1 MDRILIIEDEV
12 VIRRA
17 LAKLLKRE
25 GYEVAEASSVT
36 ESETQFSLDAFS
48 LIIADLR
55 LPGGL
60 GTEVI
65 EKCAGTP
72 VLIMTSYASINSAV
86 ESMKAGA
93 ADYIAK
99 PFNHDEMLIV
109 TDRLIR
115 QNLLFRQNQAL
126 RKDIERAYPVWGMV
140 GQSPA
145 MQAVLARI
153 AKVAPT
159 DSTVLIYGESGT
171 GKELVARAI
180 HEQGERHNAPLVTMN
195 CAAIPD
201 SLMESEL
208 FGYEKG
214 AFTGADRAS
223 AGLIESADSGT
234 LFLDEVAELSA
245 AAQAGLLRVIQEGE
259 VRRLGSNR
267 LKKVNV
273 RVLAATHRD
282 LIERVQKEL
291 FRQDLLYRLQVV
303 EINLPPLRERK
314 EDLPALADHLL
325 TRTCQQLNRPLC
337 TLPEQTRACITD
349 YDWPGNVREL
359 ENAIERAVILC
370 DEETITPEL
379 MNLKRSGERDHPQS
393 NPARPR
399 ASLDEYFVEF
409 VQQHEGR
416 MTETEIARQLGISR
430 KTLWERRQ
438 RFNIP
443 REQATRKARRS

>member
-1 MDRILIIEDEV
+1 MERILIIEDEV

-25 GYEVAEASSVT
+25 GYDISEASSVT
-36 ESETQFSLDAFS
+36 ESEELFSLDAFG

-109 TDRLIR
+109 VDRLIR
-115 QNLLFRQNQAL
+115 QNLLFRQNQAM
-126 RKDIERAYPVWGMV
+126 RKDIHREYPVWGMV
-140 GQSPA
+140 GKSPA
-145 MQAVLARI
+145 MEVVFQRI
-153 AKVAPT
+153 AKVALT

-180 HEQGERHNAPLVTMN
+180 HEQGQRSHGPLVTMN

-201 SLMESEL
+201 TLVESEL
-208 FGYEKG
+208 FGYERG
-214 AFTGADRAS
+214 AFTGADKAT
-223 AGLIESADSGT
+223 AGLVESADSGT

-259 VRRLGSNR
+259 LRRLGSNR
-267 LKKVNV
+267 VKNVDV
-273 RVLAATHRD
+273 RVLAATHRN
-282 LIERVQKEL
+282 LVERVENGL
-291 FRQDLLYRLQVV
+291 FREDLLYRLQVI
-303 EINLPPLRERK
+303 EITLPPLRERK
-314 EDLPALADHLL
+314 EDLPALTDHLL
-325 TRTCQQLNRPLC
+325 HRICQQLNRSLC
-337 TLPEQTRACITD
+337 EIPAKVHERIAA
-349 YDWPGNVREL
+349 YHWPGNVREL

-370 DEETITPEL
+370 DGNTIVPEL
-379 MNLKRSGERDHPQS
+379 LNLGRLQRQETKTPDQPM
-393 NPARPR
+393 
-399 ASLDEYFVEF
+399 ASLDAYFVEF
-409 VQQHEGR
+409 VQQHQGQ
-416 MTETEIARQLGISR
+416 MTETELARKLGISR

-438 RFNIP
+438 RFEIP
-443 REQATRKARRS
+443 RAKTTSLAKNS

>member
-1 MDRILIIEDEV
+1 MERILIIEDEV

-25 GYEVAEASSVT
+25 GYDISEASSVT
-36 ESETQFSLDAFS
+36 ESEKLFSLDTFG

-109 TDRLIR
+109 VDRLIR
-115 QNLLFRQNQAL
+115 QNLLFRQNQAM
-126 RKDIERAYPVWGMV
+126 RKDIHREYPVWGMV
-140 GQSPA
+140 GKSPA
-145 MQAVLARI
+145 MEVVFQRI
-153 AKVAPT
+153 AKVALT
-159 DSTVLIYGESGT
+159 TSTVLIYGESGT

-180 HEQGERHNAPLVTMN
+180 HEQGQRSHGPLVTMN
-195 CAAIPD
+195 CAAISD
-201 SLMESEL
+201 TLVESEL

-214 AFTGADRAS
+214 AFTGADKAT

-259 VRRLGSNR
+259 LRRLGSNR
-267 LKKVNV
+267 VKNVNV
-273 RVLAATHRD
+273 RVLAATHRN
-282 LIERVQKEL
+282 LVERVENGL
-291 FRQDLLYRLQVV
+291 FREDLLYRLQVI
-303 EINLPPLRERK
+303 EITLPPLRERK
-314 EDLPALADHLL
+314 EDLPALTDHLL
-325 TRTCQQLNRPLC
+325 ARICQQLNRSLC
-337 TLPEQTRACITD
+337 EIPTEVRERIAA
-349 YDWPGNVREL
+349 YHWPGNVREL
-359 ENAIERAVILC
+359 ENAIERAVILS
-370 DEETITPEL
+370 DGNTIVPEL
-379 MNLKRSGERDHPQS
+379 LNLGRLQGQETKAPSQPM
-393 NPARPR
+393 
-399 ASLDEYFVEF
+399 ASLDAYFVEF
-409 VQQHEGR
+409 VQQHQGQ
-416 MTETEIARQLGISR
+416 MTETELAQKLGISR

-438 RFNIP
+438 RFEIP
-443 REQATRKARRS
+443 RAKMIRLAENS

>member
-1 MDRILIIEDEV
+1 MERILIIEDEV

-25 GYEVAEASSVT
+25 GYDISEASSVT
-36 ESETQFSLDAFS
+36 QSEELFSLDAFG

-109 TDRLIR
+109 VDRLIR
-115 QNLLFRQNQAL
+115 QQLLFRQNQAM
-126 RKDIERAYPVWGMV
+126 RKDIHREYPVWGMV
-140 GQSPA
+140 GKSPA
-145 MQAVLARI
+145 MEVVFQRI
-153 AKVAPT
+153 AKVALT
-159 DSTVLIYGESGT
+159 NSTVLIYGESGT

-180 HEQGERHNAPLVTMN
+180 HEQGQRSHGPLVTMN

-201 SLMESEL
+201 TLVESEL
-208 FGYEKG
+208 FGYERG
-214 AFTGADRAS
+214 AFTGADKAT
-223 AGLIESADSGT
+223 AGLVESADSGT

-259 VRRLGSNR
+259 LRRLGSNR
-267 LKKVNV
+267 VKKVDV
-273 RVLAATHRD
+273 RVVAATHRN
-282 LIERVQKEL
+282 LVERVENGL
-291 FRQDLLYRLQVV
+291 FREDLLYRLQVI
-303 EINLPPLRERK
+303 EITLPPLRERK
-314 EDLPALADHLL
+314 EDLPALTDYLL
-325 TRTCQQLNRPLC
+325 QRICQQLNRSLC
-337 TLPEQTRACITD
+337 EMPAKVRERIAA
-349 YDWPGNVREL
+349 YHWPGNVREL

-370 DEETITPEL
+370 DGNTIVPEL
-379 MNLKRSGERDHPQS
+379 LNLGRLQGQKTKAPD
-393 NPARPR
+393 RPM
-399 ASLDEYFVEF
+399 ASLDAYFVEF
-409 VQQHEGR
+409 VQQHQGQ
-416 MTETEIARQLGISR
+416 MTETELARKLGISR

-438 RFNIP
+438 RFEIP
-443 REQATRKARRS
+443 RAKMTSLAENS

>member
-1 MDRILIIEDEV
+1 MERILIIEDEV

-25 GYEVAEASSVT
+25 GYDISEASSVT
-36 ESETQFSLDAFS
+36 QSEELFSLDAFG

-60 GTEVI
+60 GTKVI

-109 TDRLIR
+109 VDRLIR
-115 QNLLFRQNQAL
+115 QNLLFRQNQAM
-126 RKDIERAYPVWGMV
+126 RKDIHREYPVWGMV
-140 GQSPA
+140 GKSPA
-145 MQAVLARI
+145 MEVVFQRI
-153 AKVAPT
+153 AKVALT
-159 DSTVLIYGESGT
+159 NSTVLIYGESGT

-180 HEQGERHNAPLVTMN
+180 HEQGQRSHGPLVTMN

-201 SLMESEL
+201 TLVESEL
-208 FGYEKG
+208 FGYERG
-214 AFTGADRAS
+214 AFTGADKAT
-223 AGLIESADSGT
+223 AGLVESADSGT

-259 VRRLGSNR
+259 LRRLGSNR
-267 LKKVNV
+267 VKNVDV
-273 RVLAATHRD
+273 RVLAATHRN
-282 LIERVQKEL
+282 LVERVENGL
-291 FRQDLLYRLQVV
+291 FREDLLYRLQVI
-303 EINLPPLRERK
+303 EITLPPLRERK
-314 EDLPALADHLL
+314 EDLPALTDHLL
-325 TRTCQQLNRPLC
+325 HRICQQLNRSLC
-337 TLPEQTRACITD
+337 EIPAKVHERIAA
-349 YDWPGNVREL
+349 YHWPGNVREL

-370 DEETITPEL
+370 DGNTIVPEL
-379 MNLKRSGERDHPQS
+379 LNLGRLQGQETKTPDQPM
-393 NPARPR
+393 
-399 ASLDEYFVEF
+399 ASLDAYFVEF
-409 VQQHEGR
+409 VQQHQGQ
-416 MTETEIARQLGISR
+416 MTETELARKLGISR

-438 RFNIP
+438 RFEIP
-443 REQATRKARRS
+443 RAKTTSLAKNS

>member
-1 MDRILIIEDEV
+1 MERILIIEDEV

-25 GYEVAEASSVT
+25 GYDISEASSVT
-36 ESETQFSLDAFS
+36 QSEELFSLDAFG

-109 TDRLIR
+109 VDRLIR
-115 QNLLFRQNQAL
+115 QQLLFRQNQAM
-126 RKDIERAYPVWGMV
+126 RKDIHREYPVWGMV
-140 GQSPA
+140 GKSPA
-145 MQAVLARI
+145 MEVVFQRI
-153 AKVAPT
+153 AKVALT
-159 DSTVLIYGESGT
+159 NSTVLIYGESGT

-180 HEQGERHNAPLVTMN
+180 HEQGQRSHGPLVTMN

-201 SLMESEL
+201 TLVESEL
-208 FGYEKG
+208 FGYERG
-214 AFTGADRAS
+214 AFTGADKAT
-223 AGLIESADSGT
+223 AGLVESADSGT

-259 VRRLGSNR
+259 LRRLGSNR
-267 LKKVNV
+267 VKKVDV
-273 RVLAATHRD
+273 RVLAATHRN
-282 LIERVQKEL
+282 LVERVENGL
-291 FRQDLLYRLQVV
+291 FREDLLYRLQVI
-303 EINLPPLRERK
+303 EITLPPLRERK
-314 EDLPALADHLL
+314 EDLPALTDYLL
-325 TRTCQQLNRPLC
+325 QRICQQLNRSLC
-337 TLPEQTRACITD
+337 EMPAKVRERIAA
-349 YDWPGNVREL
+349 YHWPGNVREL

-370 DEETITPEL
+370 DGNTIVPEL
-379 MNLKRSGERDHPQS
+379 LNLGRLQGQKTKAPD
-393 NPARPR
+393 RPM
-399 ASLDEYFVEF
+399 ASLDAYFVEF
-409 VQQHEGR
+409 VQQHQGQ
-416 MTETEIARQLGISR
+416 MTETELARKLGISR

-438 RFNIP
+438 RFEIP
-443 REQATRKARRS
+443 RAKMTSLAENS

>member
-1 MDRILIIEDEV
+1 MERILIIEDEV

-25 GYEVAEASSVT
+25 GYDISEASSVT
-36 ESETQFSLDAFS
+36 QSEELFSLDAFG

-109 TDRLIR
+109 VDRLIR
-115 QNLLFRQNQAL
+115 QNLLFRQNQAM
-126 RKDIERAYPVWGMV
+126 RKDIHREYPVWGMV
-140 GQSPA
+140 GKSPA
-145 MQAVLARI
+145 MEVVFQRI
-153 AKVAPT
+153 AKVALT
-159 DSTVLIYGESGT
+159 NSTVLIYGESGT

-180 HEQGERHNAPLVTMN
+180 HEQGQRSHGPLVTMN

-201 SLMESEL
+201 TLVESEL
-208 FGYEKG
+208 FGYERG
-214 AFTGADRAS
+214 AFTGADKAT
-223 AGLIESADSGT
+223 AGLVESADSGT

-245 AAQAGLLRVIQEGE
+245 TAQAGLLRVIQEGE
-259 VRRLGSNR
+259 LRRLGSSRVKN
-267 LKKVNV
+267 VDV
-273 RVLAATHRD
+273 RVLAATHRN
-282 LIERVQKEL
+282 LVERVENGL
-291 FRQDLLYRLQVV
+291 FREDLLYRLQVI
-303 EINLPPLRERK
+303 EITLPPLRERK
-314 EDLPALADHLL
+314 EDLPALTDHLL
-325 TRTCQQLNRPLC
+325 HRICQQLNRSLC
-337 TLPEQTRACITD
+337 EIPAKVRERIAA
-349 YDWPGNVREL
+349 YHWPGNVREL

-370 DEETITPEL
+370 DGNTIAPEL
-379 MNLKRSGERDHPQS
+379 LNLGRLQGQETKAPDQPM
-393 NPARPR
+393 
-399 ASLDEYFVEF
+399 ASLDAYFVEF
-409 VQQHEGR
+409 VQQHQGQ
-416 MTETEIARQLGISR
+416 MTETELARKLGISR

-438 RFNIP
+438 RFEIP
-443 REQATRKARRS
+443 RAKTTSLAKNS

>member
-1 MDRILIIEDEV
+1 MERILIIEDEV

-25 GYEVAEASSVT
+25 GYDISEASSVT
-36 ESETQFSLDAFS
+36 ESEELFSLDAFG

-109 TDRLIR
+109 VDRLIR
-115 QNLLFRQNQAL
+115 QNLLFRQNQAM
-126 RKDIERAYPVWGMV
+126 RKDIHREYPVWGMV
-140 GQSPA
+140 GKSPA
-145 MQAVLARI
+145 MEVVFQRI
-153 AKVAPT
+153 AKVALT

-180 HEQGERHNAPLVTMN
+180 HEQGQRSHGPLVTMN

-201 SLMESEL
+201 ALVESEL
-208 FGYEKG
+208 FGYERG
-214 AFTGADRAS
+214 AFTGADKAT

-259 VRRLGSNR
+259 LRRLGSNR
-267 LKKVNV
+267 VKKVDV
-273 RVLAATHRD
+273 RVLAATHRN
-282 LIERVQKEL
+282 LVERVENGL
-291 FRQDLLYRLQVV
+291 FREDLLYRLQVI
-303 EINLPPLRERK
+303 EITLPPLRERK
-314 EDLPALADHLL
+314 EDLPALTDHLL
-325 TRTCQQLNRPLC
+325 HRICQQLNRSLC
-337 TLPEQTRACITD
+337 EMPAKARERIAA
-349 YDWPGNVREL
+349 YHWPGNVREL

-370 DEETITPEL
+370 DENTIVPEL
-379 MNLKRSGERDHPQS
+379 LNLGRLQDQETKAPG
-393 NPARPR
+393 RPM
-399 ASLDEYFVEF
+399 ASLDAYFVEF
-409 VQQHEGR
+409 VQQHQGQ
-416 MTETEIARQLGISR
+416 MTETELAHKLGISR

-438 RFNIP
+438 RFEIP
-443 REQATRKARRS
+443 RAKTTSLAENS

>member
-1 MDRILIIEDEV
+1 MERILIIEDEV

-25 GYEVAEASSVT
+25 GYDISEASSVT
-36 ESETQFSLDAFS
+36 QSEELFSLDAFG

-109 TDRLIR
+109 VDRLIR
-115 QNLLFRQNQAL
+115 QQLLFRQNQAM
-126 RKDIERAYPVWGMV
+126 RKDIHREYPVWGMV
-140 GQSPA
+140 GKSPA
-145 MQAVLARI
+145 MEVVFQRI
-153 AKVAPT
+153 AKVALT
-159 DSTVLIYGESGT
+159 NSTVLIYGESGT

-180 HEQGERHNAPLVTMN
+180 HEQGQRSHGPLVTMN

-201 SLMESEL
+201 TLVESEL
-208 FGYEKG
+208 FGYERG
-214 AFTGADRAS
+214 AFTGADKAT
-223 AGLIESADSGT
+223 AGLVESADSGT

-259 VRRLGSNR
+259 LRRLGSNR
-267 LKKVNV
+267 VKKVDV
-273 RVLAATHRD
+273 RVLAATHRN
-282 LIERVQKEL
+282 LVERVENGL
-291 FRQDLLYRLQVV
+291 FREDLLYRLQVI
-303 EINLPPLRERK
+303 EITLPPLRERK
-314 EDLPALADHLL
+314 EDLPALTDYLL
-325 TRTCQQLNRPLC
+325 QRICQQLNRSLC
-337 TLPEQTRACITD
+337 EMPAKVRERIAA
-349 YDWPGNVREL
+349 YHWPGNVREL

-370 DEETITPEL
+370 DGNTIVPEL
-379 MNLKRSGERDHPQS
+379 LNLGRLQGQETKAPD
-393 NPARPR
+393 RPM
-399 ASLDEYFVEF
+399 ASLDAYFVEF
-409 VQQHEGR
+409 VQQHQGQ
-416 MTETEIARQLGISR
+416 MTETELARKLGISR

-438 RFNIP
+438 RFEIP
-443 REQATRKARRS
+443 RAKMTSLAENS

>member
-1 MDRILIIEDEV
+1 MERILIIEDEV

-25 GYEVAEASSVT
+25 GYDISEASSVT
-36 ESETQFSLDAFS
+36 ESEELFSLDAFG

-109 TDRLIR
+109 VDRLIR
-115 QNLLFRQNQAL
+115 QNLLFRQNQAM
-126 RKDIERAYPVWGMV
+126 RKDIHREYPVWGMV
-140 GQSPA
+140 GKSPA
-145 MQAVLARI
+145 MEVVFQRI
-153 AKVAPT
+153 AKVALT

-180 HEQGERHNAPLVTMN
+180 HEQGQRSHGPLVTMN

-201 SLMESEL
+201 TLVESEL
-208 FGYEKG
+208 FGYERG
-214 AFTGADRAS
+214 AFTGADKTT
-223 AGLIESADSGT
+223 AGLVESADSGT

-259 VRRLGSNR
+259 LRRLGSNR
-267 LKKVNV
+267 VKNVDV
-273 RVLAATHRD
+273 RVLAATHRN
-282 LIERVQKEL
+282 LVERVENGL
-291 FRQDLLYRLQVV
+291 FREDLLYRLQVI
-303 EINLPPLRERK
+303 EITLPPLRERK
-314 EDLPALADHLL
+314 EDLPALTDHLL
-325 TRTCQQLNRPLC
+325 HRICQQLNRSLC
-337 TLPEQTRACITD
+337 EIPAKVHERIAA
-349 YDWPGNVREL
+349 YHWPGNVREL

-370 DEETITPEL
+370 DGNTIVPEL
-379 MNLKRSGERDHPQS
+379 LNLGRLQRQETKTPDQPM
-393 NPARPR
+393 
-399 ASLDEYFVEF
+399 ASLDAYFVEF
-409 VQQHEGR
+409 VQQHQGQ
-416 MTETEIARQLGISR
+416 MTETELARKLGISR

-438 RFNIP
+438 RFEIP
-443 REQATRKARRS
+443 RAKTTSLAKNS

>member
-1 MDRILIIEDEV
+1 MERILIIEDEV

-25 GYEVAEASSVT
+25 GYDISEASSVS
-36 ESETQFSLDAFS
+36 ESEALFSLDAFG

-109 TDRLIR
+109 VDRLIR
-115 QNLLFRQNQAL
+115 QNLLFRQNQAM
-126 RKDIERAYPVWGMV
+126 RKDIHREYPVWGMV
-140 GQSPA
+140 GKSPA
-145 MQAVLARI
+145 MEVVFQRI
-153 AKVAPT
+153 AKVALT
-159 DSTVLIYGESGT
+159 ASTVLIYGESGT

-180 HEQGERHNAPLVTMN
+180 HEQGQRSHGPLVTMN
-195 CAAIPD
+195 CAAISD
-201 SLMESEL
+201 TLVESEL
-208 FGYEKG
+208 FGYERG
-214 AFTGADRAS
+214 AFTGADKAT

-259 VRRLGSNR
+259 LRRLGSNR
-267 LKKVNV
+267 VKNVDV
-273 RVLAATHRD
+273 RVLAATHRN
-282 LIERVQKEL
+282 LVERVENGL
-291 FRQDLLYRLQVV
+291 FREDLLYRLQVI
-303 EINLPPLRERK
+303 EITLPPLRERK
-314 EDLPALADHLL
+314 EDLPALTDHLL
-325 TRTCQQLNRPLC
+325 HRVCQQLNRSLC
-337 TLPEQTRACITD
+337 EIPAEVREHLAA
-349 YDWPGNVREL
+349 YHWPGNVREL
-359 ENAIERAVILC
+359 ENAIERAVILS
-370 DEETITPEL
+370 DGNAIVPEL
-379 MNLKRSGERDHPQS
+379 LNLGRLQGQKTKAPD
-393 NPARPR
+393 RPM
-399 ASLDEYFVEF
+399 ASLDAYFVEF
-409 VQQHEGR
+409 VQQHQGQ
-416 MTETEIARQLGISR
+416 MTETELARKLGISR

-438 RFNIP
+438 RFEIP
-443 REQATRKARRS
+443 RAKMIPLAENS

>member
-1 MDRILIIEDEV
+1 MERILIIEDEV

-25 GYEVAEASSVT
+25 GYDISEASSVT
-36 ESETQFSLDAFS
+36 QSEELFSLDAFG

-109 TDRLIR
+109 VDRLIR
-115 QNLLFRQNQAL
+115 QQLLFRQNQAM
-126 RKDIERAYPVWGMV
+126 RKDIHREYPVWGMV
-140 GQSPA
+140 GKSPA
-145 MQAVLARI
+145 MEVVFQRI
-153 AKVAPT
+153 AKVALT
-159 DSTVLIYGESGT
+159 NSTVLIYGESGT

-180 HEQGERHNAPLVTMN
+180 HEQGQRSHGPLVTMN

-201 SLMESEL
+201 TLVESEL
-208 FGYEKG
+208 FGYERG
-214 AFTGADRAS
+214 AFTGADKAT
-223 AGLIESADSGT
+223 AGLVESADSGT

-259 VRRLGSNR
+259 LRRLGSNR
-267 LKKVNV
+267 VKKVDV
-273 RVLAATHRD
+273 RVVAATHRN
-282 LIERVQKEL
+282 LVERVENGL
-291 FRQDLLYRLQVV
+291 FREDLLYRLQVI
-303 EINLPPLRERK
+303 EITLPPLRERK
-314 EDLPALADHLL
+314 EDLPALTDYLL
-325 TRTCQQLNRPLC
+325 QRICQQLNRSLC
-337 TLPEQTRACITD
+337 EMPAKVRERIAA
-349 YDWPGNVREL
+349 YHWPGNVREL

-370 DEETITPEL
+370 DGNTIVPEL
-379 MNLKRSGERDHPQS
+379 LNLGRLQGQKTKAPD
-393 NPARPR
+393 RPM
-399 ASLDEYFVEF
+399 ASLDAYFVEF
-409 VQQHEGR
+409 VQQHQGQ
-416 MTETEIARQLGISR
+416 MTETELARKLGISR

-438 RFNIP
+438 RFEIP
-443 REQATRKARRS
+443 RAKTTSLAENS

>member
-1 MDRILIIEDEV
+1 MERILIIEDEV

-25 GYEVAEASSVT
+25 GYDISEASSVT
-36 ESETQFSLDAFS
+36 QSEELFSLDAFG

-109 TDRLIR
+109 VDRLIR
-115 QNLLFRQNQAL
+115 QNLLFRQNQAM
-126 RKDIERAYPVWGMV
+126 RKDIHREYPVWGMV
-140 GQSPA
+140 GKSPA
-145 MQAVLARI
+145 MEVVFQRI
-153 AKVAPT
+153 AKVALT
-159 DSTVLIYGESGT
+159 NSTVLIYGESGT

-180 HEQGERHNAPLVTMN
+180 HEQGQRSHGPLVTMN

-201 SLMESEL
+201 TLVESEL
-208 FGYEKG
+208 FGYERG
-214 AFTGADRAS
+214 AFTGADKAT
-223 AGLIESADSGT
+223 AGLVESADSGT

-245 AAQAGLLRVIQEGE
+245 TAQAGLLRVIQEGE
-259 VRRLGSNR
+259 LRRLGSSRVKN
-267 LKKVNV
+267 VDV
-273 RVLAATHRD
+273 RVLAATHRN
-282 LIERVQKEL
+282 LVERVENGL
-291 FRQDLLYRLQVV
+291 FREDLLYRLQVI
-303 EINLPPLRERK
+303 EITLPPLRERK
-314 EDLPALADHLL
+314 EDLPALTDHLL
-325 TRTCQQLNRPLC
+325 HRICQQLNRSLC
-337 TLPEQTRACITD
+337 EIPAKVHERIAA
-349 YDWPGNVREL
+349 YHWPGNVREL

-370 DEETITPEL
+370 DGNTIVPEL
-379 MNLKRSGERDHPQS
+379 LNLGRLQGQKTKAPD
-393 NPARPR
+393 RPM
-399 ASLDEYFVEF
+399 ASLDAYFVEF
-409 VQQHEGR
+409 VQQHQGQ
-416 MTETEIARQLGISR
+416 MTETELARKLGISR

-438 RFNIP
+438 RFEIP
-443 REQATRKARRS
+443 RAKTTSLAKNS

>member
-1 MDRILIIEDEV
+1 MKRILIIEDEV

-25 GYEVAEASSVT
+25 GYDISEASSVT
-36 ESETQFSLDAFS
+36 QSEELFSLDAFG

-65 EKCAGTP
+65 NKCAGTP

-109 TDRLIR
+109 VDRLIR
-115 QNLLFRQNQAL
+115 QQLLFRQNQAM
-126 RKDIERAYPVWGMV
+126 RKDIHREYPVWGMV
-140 GQSPA
+140 GKSPA
-145 MQAVLARI
+145 MAVVFQRI
-153 AKVAPT
+153 AKVALT
-159 DSTVLIYGESGT
+159 DSTILIYGESGT

-180 HEQGERHNAPLVTMN
+180 HEQGQRSHGPLVTMN

-201 SLMESEL
+201 TLVESEL
-208 FGYEKG
+208 FGYERG
-214 AFTGADRAS
+214 AFTGADKAT
-223 AGLIESADSGT
+223 AGLVESADSGT

-259 VRRLGSNR
+259 LRRLGSNR
-267 LKKVNV
+267 VKNVDV
-273 RVLAATHRD
+273 RVVAATHRN
-282 LIERVQKEL
+282 LVERVENGL
-291 FRQDLLYRLQVV
+291 FREDLLYRLQVI
-303 EINLPPLRERK
+303 EITLPPLRERK
-314 EDLPALADHLL
+314 EDLPALTDHLL
-325 TRTCQQLNRPLC
+325 HRICQQLNRSLC
-337 TLPEQTRACITD
+337 EIPAKVHERIAA
-349 YDWPGNVREL
+349 YHWPGNVREL

-370 DEETITPEL
+370 DGNTIVPEL
-379 MNLKRSGERDHPQS
+379 LNLGRLQGQKTKAPD
-393 NPARPR
+393 RPM
-399 ASLDEYFVEF
+399 ASLDAYFVEF
-409 VQQHEGR
+409 VQQHQGQ
-416 MTETEIARQLGISR
+416 MTETELARKLGISR

-438 RFNIP
+438 RFEIP
-443 REQATRKARRS
+443 RAKMTSLAENS

>member
-1 MDRILIIEDEV
+1 MERILIIEDEV

-25 GYEVAEASSVT
+25 GYDISEASSVT
-36 ESETQFSLDAFS
+36 QSEELFSLDAFG

-109 TDRLIR
+109 VDRLIR
-115 QNLLFRQNQAL
+115 QQLLFRQNQAM
-126 RKDIERAYPVWGMV
+126 RKDIHREYPVWGMV
-140 GQSPA
+140 GKSPA
-145 MQAVLARI
+145 MEVVFQRI
-153 AKVAPT
+153 AKVALT
-159 DSTVLIYGESGT
+159 DSTILIYGESGT

-180 HEQGERHNAPLVTMN
+180 HEQGQRSHGPLVTMN

-201 SLMESEL
+201 TLVESEL
-208 FGYEKG
+208 FGYERG
-214 AFTGADRAS
+214 AFTGADKAT
-223 AGLIESADSGT
+223 AGLVESADSGT

-259 VRRLGSNR
+259 LRRLGSNR
-267 LKKVNV
+267 VKKVDV
-273 RVLAATHRD
+273 RVLAATHRN
-282 LIERVQKEL
+282 LVERVENGL
-291 FRQDLLYRLQVV
+291 FREDLLYRLQVI
-303 EINLPPLRERK
+303 EITLPPLRERK
-314 EDLPALADHLL
+314 EDLPALTDYLL
-325 TRTCQQLNRPLC
+325 QRICQQLNRSLC
-337 TLPEQTRACITD
+337 EMPAKVRERIAA
-349 YDWPGNVREL
+349 YHWPGNVREL

-370 DEETITPEL
+370 DGNTIVPEL
-379 MNLKRSGERDHPQS
+379 LNLGRLQGQKTKAPD
-393 NPARPR
+393 RPM
-399 ASLDEYFVEF
+399 ASLDAYFVEF
-409 VQQHEGR
+409 VQQHQGQ
-416 MTETEIARQLGISR
+416 MTETELARKLGISR

-438 RFNIP
+438 RFEIP
-443 REQATRKARRS
+443 RAKMTSLAENS